1 MILWALL
8 CSSLTPS
15 YSPSCLMYVSQST
28 AARRAFLELVA
39 NDAANA
45 ARQLAGWASIC
56 KTDRVLQCPRC
67 WLLLGTRKNSTTP
80 VGQVPFCRRCILAAA
95 NPAFCCMALAF
106 SRTVKLHELPWS
118 TMHPLFKWL

>member
-8 CSSLTPS
+8 CSSSTPS

-45 ARQLAGWASIC
+45 ARQSAKPTG
-56 KTDRVLQCPRC
+56 
-67 WLLLGTRKNSTTP
+67 TTP
-80 VGQVPFCRRCILAAA
+80 VGRVPFCRRCILAAA

-106 SRTVKLHELPWS
+106 SRTAKLHELPQS
-118 TMHPLFKWL
+118 TMRPLFKWP